1 MADLSSILSDPNYVN
16 ANAETKA
23 AIFDKFSAQDKNFTG
38 ANSETQQAIRVK
50 FGLADM
56 APAQTGTGMPGP
68 RKAPTMG
75 ELALSAPPA
84 RLLMG
89 AVAPLVGAV
98 QFGANVGD
106 YLNEK
111 MGQKPVVS
119 KAIADWWNSL
129 QTTKERGMAFGEA
142 PGIKPVDVLGGV
154 GTLMTAAAQ
163 PSTAVTT
170 GKQILEGMKQ
180 GAVVGTALPG
190 TTKISDQAIGG
201 ALGTTLGGAAPI
213 LIPAAAKALG
223 WMWDATG
230 GRLIQVKAGK
240 IMREIAG
247 DDLAAI
253 QAANAS
259 AAPGL
264 TSAQA
269 VQEAGILNP
278 VLQAMG
284 QRAPTSN
291 IASAKAVKEAA
302 DVAGRVNQLE
312 AVTPDLAKSLD
323 VRELAAKANY
333 GGARAADELRLAAL
347 ALKEQE
353 SRALAGTAGPT
364 FEAQITPQLQALKG
378 NPVISAAEKTAKDL
392 AATQGINLGK
402 DPMSTLQGLHYMKM
416 AIDAQFKS
424 PTASTALQNYS
435 TAALQNTKTQLLSA
449 INEISPQYTGARML
463 YSRLSEPVNQAQV
476 LNKMTETLKG
486 SGAAAE
492 KPAQFLNALGQGESA
507 LIKRADQNPRFGGV
521 SEILTPEQMAAV
533 NKVSGELKREATM
546 AQLAKD
552 GAEALAG
559 ILKERAVT
567 APGVNATSA
576 VINKV
581 SGILRGRV
589 NDKTLE
595 AVANGMMSGK
605 SANELLATLP
615 AVERNAVLKALA
627 ESKVTGAEAGAA
639 VNAMAPRRKNQN
651 ALAQ

>member
-1 MADLSSILSDPNYVN
+1 MA
-16 ANAETKA
+16 TKYRVQGPDG
-23 AIFDKFSAQDKNFTG
+23 AIHVFEGPDDATPAQIESFASQTFG
-38 ANSETQQAIRVK
+38 A
-50 FGLADM
+50 
-56 APAQTGTGMPGP
+56 APATPTAATGIPGQ
-68 RKAPTMG
+68 RKSPTMG
-75 ELALSAPPA
+75 ELALASPPA
-84 RLLMG
+84 RMLMG
-89 AVAPLVGAV
+89 MATPLVGAV
-98 QFGANVGD
+98 QLGANVGD
-106 YLNEK
+106 YINEK
-111 MGQKPVVS
+111 IGQKPVVS
-119 KAIADWWNSL
+119 KAISNWWNDL
-129 QTTKERGMAFGEA
+129 QAAKERGMAGSEA
-142 PGIKPVDVLGGV
+142 PGIKPVDILGGV
-154 GTLMTAAAQ
+154 GTLMTGMMQ
-163 PSTAVTT
+163 PSSAVTT
-170 GKQILEGMKQ
+170 GKQILESMKQ
-180 GAVVGTALPG
+180 GAVLGTAQPG
-190 TTKISDQAIGG
+190 TTKLSDQAVGG
-201 ALGTTLGGAAPI
+201 VVGTAFGVAAPVV
-213 LIPAAAKALG
+213 IPAAAKALG
-223 WMWDATG
+223 WMWDAAS

-247 DDLAAI
+247 NDLAAI
-253 QAANAS
+253 QAANAN

-302 DVAGRVNQLE
+302 DVANRVSQLE
-312 AVTPDLAKSLD
+312 AVTPNLAKSLSE
-323 VRELAAKANY
+323 REA
-333 GGARAADELRLAAL
+333 AADVNYAAAREADRLRLAAL
-347 ALKEQE
+347 TAQEQQ
-353 SRALAGTAGPT
+353 SRSLAGTAGPT
-364 FEAQITPQLQALKG
+364 FEAKIAPELQALKN
-378 NPVISAAEKTAKDL
+378 NPAIAAAQTEAKRL
-392 AATQGINLGK
+392 AATQGVDLGK

-435 TAALQNTKTQLLSA
+435 TAALQNTKSQLLGA
-449 INEISPQYTGARML
+449 IDKLSPMYSGARVQYASM
-463 YSRLSEPVNQAQV
+463 SEPVNQAQV
-476 LNKMTETLKG
+476 LNKMVETLKG

-507 LIKRADQNPRFGGV
+507 LLKRADQNPRFGGINEV
-521 SEILTPEQMAAV
+521 LTPEQMAAV

-595 AVANGMMSGK
+595 TVANGMMSGK

-615 AVERNAVLKALA
+615 AVERNEVLRAFA
-627 ESKVTGAEAGAA
+627 ESRVTGAEAGAA
-639 VNAMAPRRKNQN
+639 VNALAPRRKNQN